1 MNSFSEGCTEAKI
14 KQNDNMNNSVADCS
28 LASEG
33 FSSAALKNIACQNY
47 SVMSSWVKESEAT
60 FSEMLESYQNEY
72 VFLNQLFNKIVLG
85 THSLN
90 TTTAF
95 SQLWVENSKADFV
108 VINGKAVVYE
118 IKTDLDNL
126 SRLEGQ
132 LADYYKAFSNVVVV
146 CGEKNLPSVLRFAEA
161 SSVGVLCMKRK
172 GSFATIKPYIE
183 NNDQLD
189 SEAIFRLLRK
199 PEYTEL
205 ILSLGEDLPVCKE
218 VDYYQECKAIVSSYP
233 AIEVAG
239 KAMTILKKRDR
250 IKKEGSYKTIP
261 YSLRASLYFSNLTK
275 KERSRFFDLAV

>member
-1 MNSFSEGCTEAKI
+1 MKSELNI
-14 KQNDNMNNSVADCS
+14 PDFLSSVS
-28 LASEG
+28 LKRAGNQTDEM
-33 FSSAALKNIACQNY
+33 L
-47 SVMSSWVKESEAT
+47 SSWMEESDLL
-60 FSEMLESYQNEY
+60 FSEMLKSYQNEY

-126 SRLEGQ
+126 SRLDGQ
-132 LADYYKAFSNVVVV
+132 LSDYYKAFSNVVIV
-146 CGEKNLPSVLRFAEA
+146 CGEKNLPSVLRFAETTSA
-161 SSVGVLCMKRK
+161 GILCMKRK
-172 GSFATIKPYIE
+172 GSFSTIKPYAE
-183 NNDQLD
+183 NNDHLD

-205 ILSLGEDLPVCKE
+205 ILSLGENLPACKE
-218 VDYYQECKAIVSSYP
+218 VDYYQECKAIVSSHP
-233 AIEVAG
+233 AIQVAG

-261 YSLRASLYFSNLTK
+261 YSLRASLYFSNLSK